1 MKHKILTAHGESIAE
16 IINTLQNKLGGTG
29 QGSAGSGVSWHC
41 HMEPLLS
48 ALTQFSPGFQFTDV
62 TKLTQFLQ
70 HIVGYIDDN
79 TIMCNLP
86 NDTPTEILLQTA
98 TNVLQSWQ

>member
-41 HMEPLLS
+41 HMEPLLN
-48 ALTQFSPGFQFTDV
+48 ALTQFYPGFQFTDV